1 MFIGA
6 MYEFYQKMLC
16 DFFCIGNGN
25 VYLLALVKAKRFG
38 LAIAVFI
45 GKKKMMTNNQTN
57 KQNHLIKP
65 PENLESQV
73 INVTVIGLVM
83 FSLLSSVLYWG
94 R

>member
-1 MFIGA
+1 MKYWIIRCIIIGA
-6 MYEFYQKMLC
+6 
-16 DFFCIGNGN
+16 FFFT
-25 VYLLALVKAKRFG
+25 LG

-65 PENLESQV
+65 PETLESQV

-83 FSLLSSVLYWG
+83 FSLLSSILYWG